1 MSTDLSL
8 DTSVLEGL
16 DFPTACGHSMHSE
29 ESPWHGGEAKFV
41 AVSFHQCSGHQDKPP
56 PYFYPACSVWA
67 EYVQYCTANSKT
79 IMCSR
84 CGVTGYWEDM
94 VQIVSTL

>member
-1 MSTDLSL
+1 MTTDLSL
-8 DTSVLEGL
+8 DFSVLESL

-41 AVSFHQCSGHQDKPP
+41 AVAYHNCPYHAHPS

-67 EYVQYCTANSKT
+67 NYVKHCIEQSLT
-79 IMCSR
+79 IRCAR
-84 CGVTGYWEDM
+84 CGEQGYWEDM
-94 VQIVSTL
+94 VQIVSVL